1 VLNDDVVS
9 QGMGLGNILMIIW
22 RLFRYL
28 LKGDLEHQDSMG
40 NATVIK
46 QGDISDECRYWYFSY
61 EYNKNKDQQVFT
73 NLDLSKSEKC
83 NPRYDQISLD
93 VKDRHNQLQQILS
106 PNREDQ
112 GVWIYQDAWFHIG
125 KFDSGF
131 ETTYAIKRVV
141 TEFTLCSKVVLL
153 LRDCFR

>member
-1 VLNDDVVS
+1 LIYPN
-9 QGMGLGNILMIIW
+9 
-22 RLFRYL
+22 R
-28 LKGDLEHQDSMG
+28 
-40 NATVIK
+40 
-46 QGDISDECRYWYFSY
+46 
-61 EYNKNKDQQVFT
+61 KNK
-73 NLDLSKSEKC
+73 
-83 NPRYDQISLD
+83 PRYDQISLD

-141 TEFTLCSKVVLL
+141 TEFTLLCSKVVLL